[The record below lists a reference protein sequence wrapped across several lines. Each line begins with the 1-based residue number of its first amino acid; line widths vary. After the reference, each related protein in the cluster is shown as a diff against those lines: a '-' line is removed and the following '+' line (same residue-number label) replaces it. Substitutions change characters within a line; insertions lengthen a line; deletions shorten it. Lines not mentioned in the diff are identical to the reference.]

1 MSTSTSNIN
10 ERAMLVTLN
19 ISMWTAQIGDAEAAK
34 GAMRA
39 IGADETFESG
49 SETGRLTKFLIDP
62 KALSPGNKL
71 AGAARKQHKKLTS
84 PYSDDSTRII
94 AAAGYRKYMDGMAE
108 AEREYWA
115 WYNRDFKPAYPGLV
129 LKAKQTRKADFR
141 GNEYPDFH
149 LIDMEQG
156 TWRDSTP
163 SSKLDRKFAFA
174 VTPAPVPIANHFDGL
189 IGVSDRDMR
198 TIREAAVND
207 ANARIERAVG
217 DVWARLLVV
226 VENMVERLKVYGQ
239 PLTDAQGNET
249 GKKAFFLDTLVTNIS
264 DLIEVVPILN
274 VTGDPEIAR
283 AAERISNELTQFS
296 PEVLRRSTTTRSD
309 VLRSAEDIMS
319 QIRGTRRVVA
329 QAA

>member
-19 ISMWTAQIGDAEAAK
+19 ISMWTAQIGDSEAAK

-62 KALSPGNKL
+62 KALGAGNKL

-94 AAAGYRKYMDGMAE
+94 AAAGYREYMEGMEE
-108 AEREYWA
+108 AERAYWT
-115 WYNRDFKPAYPGLV
+115 WYNDEFKPAYPGLV
-129 LKAKQTRKADFR
+129 FKARQTRRADFR

-149 LIDMEQG
+149 LIDMETG
-156 TWRDSTP
+156 TWRDNTP
-163 SSKLDRKFAFA
+163 STKLDRKFAFA

-198 TIREAAVND
+198 TIREAAVAD
-207 ANARIERAVG
+207 ANSRIERAVG
-217 DVWARLLVV
+217 DVWGRMIVV
-226 VENMVERLKVYGQ
+226 VESMVERLKVYGQ
-239 PLTDAQGNET
+239 PLVDGEGNET
-249 GKKAFFLDTLVTNIS
+249 GKKAFFLDSLVTNIS
-264 DLIEVVPILN
+264 DLMEVVPILN
-274 VTGDPEIAR
+274 ITGDPEITRTAAR
-283 AAERISNELTQFS
+283 IAEELTHYS
-296 PEVLRRSTTTRSD
+296 PEVLRKSTTTRSD
-309 VLRSAEDIMS
+309 VLRSAEDIMLS
-319 QIRGTRRVVA
+319 MRGTRRIVA